1 MEIQLQEIEQ
11 KSEKRKVEVSVS
23 IVSDRWPS
31 LISLSLSNYRQ
42 SYNSTKSRMG
52 PVDLYHPHSWLLI
65 DEQENNVA
73 YKFDPIL
80 WIPDLGKVN
89 E

>member
-1 MEIQLQEIEQ
+1 
-11 KSEKRKVEVSVS
+11 
-23 IVSDRWPS
+23 
-31 LISLSLSNYRQ
+31 
-42 SYNSTKSRMG
+42 MG

-65 DEQENNVA
+65 DEQESNVA